1 MAQFGVGLH
10 PGRTSLLAPVG
21 ALLVTACG
29 GGLVVAVL
37 GQLVPRTQRAVRS
50 RIAKRR
56 KLRTAAS
63 AEVRARAMMDELCPY
78 GWRAQITM
86 FGAHEVPPSSSS
98 GRRPDRVEFRRDLV
112 EDLEHAFEGVRAAIG
127 GVQLAIGCDCI
138 LRKLEIAQRGL
149 VDRVEAVFRENNVI
163 GFNSYGEQ
171 YRGVHV
177 NQTLTGIAI
186 GALTGG

>member
-63 AEVRARAMMDELCPY
+63 AEVRRVWAPTIGEALDAMVADRRTDETLQ
-78 GWRAQITM
+78 QIEQA
-86 FGAHEVPPSSSS
+86 AHA
-98 GRRPDRVEFRRDLV
+98 D
-112 EDLEHAFEGVRAAIG
+112 
-127 GVQLAIGCDCI
+127 
-138 LRKLEIAQRGL
+138 
-149 VDRVEAVFRENNVI
+149 
-163 GFNSYGEQ
+163 
-171 YRGVHV
+171 
-177 NQTLTGIAI
+177 
-186 GALTGG
+186 GALWPDA